1 MLTIDPTPITNSG
14 KIEVDGN
21 AALVL
26 SDDVVTNS
34 DGADNGTIQVDLN
47 GLLTLDGTT
56 IDTGI
61 VKNLSGGT
69 IDVTANSTISN
80 TFSFVNSGTIKADG
94 AALTLDNVSVN
105 NSGGAINTIGSS
117 GLLNLVNSTITR
129 GKLSGNVATAN
140 GNDRSILDGG
150 TTPFTGLTLGIGSLV
165 AATVGVL
172 ELTGNIFNFGEVD
185 AGTGATIDLENT
197 AFIGGKLGGP
207 GTINT
212 DGNVESVLSGVT
224 IASGTIVKASAG
236 ILDLTGAIA
245 NNGEIDATTGQLRLE
260 NASITGGTLG
270 GAGIIAT
277 GGPNFLSILK
287 DVTIGTGAK
296 VTAASGGLE
305 LTGTITNN
313 GEINSTNGLLELNN
327 AAVTGGTLGG
337 TGSIFTVGNSNEL
350 DNVTIAKGTTVDVTD
365 SSTLKLADTITD
377 IGTISLDSTGHATGL
392 EISGNVSLTGGG
404 HIVMS
409 DNSHNFIVSDGA
421 AAKLINSD
429 TITGAG
435 TIGDSSSDVGKQ
447 GHDRRDGLAFAH
459 HCYRKSSR
467 TTMAVLRANTP

>member
-34 DGADNGTIQVDLN
+34 DGANNGTIQVDLN
-47 GLLTLDGTT
+47 GLLTLDGTK

-69 IDVTANSTISN
+69 IDVTADSTISN

-117 GLLNLVNSTITR
+117 GLLNLMSSTITR
-129 GKLSGNVATAN
+129 GKLSGNVATAT

-212 DGNVESVLSGVT
+212 DGNVESVLNGVT

-270 GAGIIAT
+270 GTGIIAT

-313 GEINSTNGLLELNN
+313 GEIDSTNGLLELNN

-337 TGSIFTVGNSNEL
+337 GGSIFTVGDSNEL
-350 DNVTIAKGTTVDVTD
+350 DNVTIAKGTTVDVSD

-377 IGTISLDSTGHATGL
+377 IGTISLDAFCSQHR
-392 EISGNVSLTGGG
+392 
-404 HIVMS
+404 
-409 DNSHNFIVSDGA
+409 
-421 AAKLINSD
+421 
-429 TITGAG
+429 AG
-435 TIGDSSSDVGKQ
+435 DLGQ
-447 GHDRRDGLAFAH
+447 RFAHRRWRRDDE
-459 HCYRKSSR
+459 R
-467 TTMAVLRANTP
+467 